1 MEGPTARECLLFTA
15 VDDDAEIAAF
25 FMWAPII
32 SVGADR
38 HVTGRLLGPYRAGED
53 YGPWIAQ
60 SRQETVSILIHD
72 VSKQVAIADAFGAD
86 WVTTSPFK
94 QRLLQLR
101 GSQPPGAQ
109 ALIQADVPQ
118 LSAASAVALARVAAE
133 DEAVEALREA
143 TREALYAMR
152 TLSPA
157 DQRSE
162 AAELGRQLQ
171 ARSRELRRDMT
182 RTRRWKRDIPGALSV
197 ATGAAALASVAI
209 GAAGPAAD
217 LVDLCAGLA
226 GLFGIGSAI
235 GPYRADRAAHRANPA
250 FALLIGDGL
259 APLRTIG
266 EQTPVR
272 VTLQDAL
279 FSP

>member
-1 MEGPTARECLLFTA
+1 
-15 VDDDAEIAAF
+15 VD
-25 FMWAPII
+25 
-32 SVGADR
+32 AD
-38 HVTGRLLGPYRAGED
+38 HHTTGRLLGPYRAEED

-60 SRQETVSILIHD
+60 SRQETIKNLIHN

-86 WVTTSPFK
+86 WVTTSPFS
-94 QRLLQLR
+94 QRLIQRR
-101 GSQPPGAQ
+101 GGQPSGPQ

-143 TREALYAMR
+143 TRQALYAMR

-157 DQRSE
+157 DQRSD

-171 ARSRELRRDMT
+171 ARSQELRRDMT
-182 RTRRWKRDIPGALSV
+182 RTRRWKRDFPGAMAV
-197 ATGAAALASVAI
+197 ASGTALLATVAI
-209 GAAGPAAD
+209 GAAGPASG

-226 GLFGIGSAI
+226 GVFGVGAAVV
-235 GPYRADRAAHRANPA
+235 PYRADRVVHRANPA

-259 APLRTIG
+259 VQPRDAAAELAPA
-266 EQTPVR
+266 R
-272 VTLQDAL
+272 VTLKDAL